1 MPKFTVTVDGQR
13 YKVDAPDEN
22 LAAQAVSEMIGSQQP
37 TAEAAPQEPGLL
49 IDRKS
54 MLATPIELTG
64 QPAPEAQ
71 TQPVQPSEAAQIA
84 GGALRGGATIGAGAL
99 AGAIAGAP
107 LAGVGAIPGA
117 AAGAAAAM
125 MTAPIVNGINQLLD
139 TNYTRPD
146 EAMQNFLT
154 WLGIPKAEMS
164 SAKLAQAITG
174 AVAEAGAG
182 VGIGKALM
190 AAAKPFSTAALVG
203 ETLASQPGQ
212 QMMGSAGAAA
222 ATQAAEQAGMGVPG
236 QLLAGLGG
244 GMLGSFAGA
253 ERSIAGATTPKGLRE
268 AEKLGLEPLTSQ
280 AFPPK
285 TPLENAL
292 AKAREMTPYGT
303 GSLLQ
308 QQEEKRITAAKDLLQ
323 DFGADIPGTD
333 YLQELTKQLTDRRMS
348 IVNKFK
354 SMKMDVIDRLSATG
368 KKPNVDRTIQV
379 VDDEIKRLRNISET
393 GGYDSA
399 IAQLES
405 FGLDVIGKDLS
416 TLESRRKLLGL
427 QFNAPEMA
435 TVKDEGQ
442 KSIEAIYGAL
452 REDMG
457 DFIKSEGTRTDYT
470 RWRIGNKNLSDL
482 ADELR
487 DNTLRKVLN
496 NADTTPEKVRELL
509 FSQNK
514 SSIQRLYDNLDANGR
529 ATARAAILRK
539 AADQAGG
546 VEDLNPNT
554 FLSKVKKLE
563 DETGIFFKKDEKR
576 QLEGLTRALA
586 FTKRAGD
593 FAANPPTGTQLSA
606 FGMGSFLTSIFGG
619 VAGVLAATGL
629 GTAATRIYES
639 KPVRELLL
647 KLPSVKAGSP
657 EEFSLMKRLGD
668 VLKAQTA
675 KVPNEPQQESK

>member
-1 MPKFTVTVDGQR
+1 MPTFTVTVGGQE
-13 YKVDAPDEN
+13 YDVEAPNEEYAGKAVAQM
-22 LAAQAVSEMIGSQQP
+22 LKSSQPAAQTIVETGGML
-37 TAEAAPQEPGLL
+37 TAPLEGGG
-49 IDRKS
+49 R
-54 MLATPIELTG
+54 
-64 QPAPEAQ
+64 PAPEMQGPPA
-71 TQPVQPSEAAQIA
+71 PPSEAAQIT

-99 AGAIAGAP
+99 AGMAIGAP
-107 LAGVGAIPGA
+107 FGGVGAIPGA
-117 AAGAAAAM
+117 AAGAAAAAL
-125 MTAPIVNGINQLLD
+125 TEPILEGINRTFG
-139 TNYTRPD
+139 TNYSKPD
-146 EAMQNFLT
+146 EAMQHFLT
-154 WLGIPKAEMS
+154 YLGVPKAEMS
-164 SAKLAQAITG
+164 SAKLAQAMTG
-174 AVAEAGAG
+174 AVAETAAGIG
-182 VGIGKALM
+182 VGKALQ
-190 AAAKPFSTAALVG
+190 AVAKPFSTPALVG
-203 ETLASQPGQ
+203 EALASQPGQ
-212 QMMGSAGAAA
+212 QMMGAAGAAA
-222 ATQAAEQAGMGVPG
+222 GTQAAEMAGMGVPG

-268 AEKLGLEPLTSQ
+268 AEQLGIEPLTSQ

-308 QQEEKRITAAKDLLQ
+308 KQEAKRITEAKDLLQ

-333 YLQELTKQLTDRRMS
+333 YLSELTKQLTDRRMGV
-348 IVNKFK
+348 VNKFK
-354 SMKMDVIDRLSATG
+354 SMKMDVINKLSGIG
-368 KKPNVDRTIQV
+368 KQPNVDHTVQV
-379 VDDEIKRLRNISET
+379 VSDEIKRLRQISGT
-393 GGYDSA
+393 GYDKA
-399 IAQLES
+399 IAELES
-405 FGLDVIGKDLS
+405 FGLDVIGKNLNN
-416 TLESRRKLLGL
+416 LEARRKLLGL
-427 QFNAPEMA
+427 QFNAPELA

-457 DFIKSEGTRTDYT
+457 NFIKSEGSRTDYI
-470 RWRIGNKNLSDL
+470 RWRIGNRNLSDM

-487 DNTLRKVLN
+487 DNTLKKVLN

-514 SSIQRLYDNLDANGR
+514 SSIQRLYDNLDSNGR

-546 VEDLNPNT
+546 IEDLTPNR
-554 FLSKVKKLE
+554 FLGKLKKLE
-563 DETGIFFKKDEKR
+563 DETGIFFKKEEKR
-576 QLEGLTRALA
+576 QLDGLMRALD
-586 FTKRAGD
+586 FTKRAGE

-606 FGMGSFLTSIFGG
+606 FGMGSFLTSILGG
-619 VAGVLAATGL
+619 VGGLVAATGL

-668 VLKAQTA
+668 VLKAQAA
-675 KVPNEPQQESK
+675 KVPNQPQQESK

>member
-1 MPKFTVTVDGQR
+1 MPTFTVTARGQE
-13 YKVDAPDEN
+13 YDVDASSEAV
-22 LAAQAVSEMIGSQQP
+22 AAQAVAKMLQSTQPAAAPVEQAGMLQQP
-37 TAEAAPQEPGLL
+37 
-49 IDRKS
+49 
-54 MLATPIELTG
+54 IEV
-64 QPAPEAQ
+64 PA
-71 TQPVQPSEAAQIA
+71 QPSEAAQIA

-99 AGAIAGAP
+99 AGALAGAP

-117 AAGAAAAM
+117 IAGASAAAL
-125 MTAPIVNGINQLLD
+125 TGPVLEGINQTFG
-139 TNYTRPD
+139 TNYSKPD
-146 EAMQNFLT
+146 EAMQHLLT
-154 WLGIPKAEMS
+154 YLGVPKAEMS
-164 SAKLAQAITG
+164 SAKLAQAMTG
-174 AVAEAGAG
+174 AIAETVAGIG
-182 VGIGKALM
+182 VGKALM
-190 AAAKPFSTAALVG
+190 AAAPAFSTPALFG
-203 ETLASQPGQ
+203 EALASQPGQ
-212 QMMGSAGAAA
+212 QMMGAAGAAA
-222 ATQAAEQAGMGVPG
+222 GTQAAEMAGMGVPG

-268 AEKLGLEPLTSQ
+268 AEQAGITPLTSQ

-285 TPLENAL
+285 TPLENAM
-292 AKAREMTPYGT
+292 AKAREMAPFGT

-308 QQEEKRITAAKDLLQ
+308 KQEEKRISVAKDLLQ
-323 DFGADIPGTD
+323 DFGADLPGTD
-333 YLQELTKQLTDRRMS
+333 YLAELTKQLTDRRMG

-354 SMKMDVIDRLSATG
+354 SMKMDVINKLSTTG
-368 KKPNVDRTIQV
+368 KQPNVDRTVQV
-379 VDDEIKRLRNISET
+379 VDDEIKRLKKISPT
-393 GGYDSA
+393 GGFDKA
-399 IAQLES
+399 IAELES
-405 FGLDVIGKDLS
+405 FGLDVIGQDLS

-427 QFNAPEMA
+427 QFKAPEMA

-442 KSIEAIYGAL
+442 KSIESIYGAL

-457 DFIKSEGTRTDYT
+457 SFIKAEGSRTDYT
-470 RWRIGNKNLSDL
+470 RWKIGNNNLSDM

-487 DNTLRKVLN
+487 DNTLKRVLN

-546 VEDLNPNT
+546 IEELTPNR
-554 FLSKVKKLE
+554 FLAKLKKLE

-576 QLEGLTRALA
+576 QLDGLMRAFA

-593 FAANPPTGTQLSA
+593 FAANPPTGAQLSA
-606 FGMGSFLTSIFGG
+606 FGMGSFLNSILGGFGAT
-619 VAGVLAATGL
+619 VAATGL

-657 EEFSLMKRLGD
+657 EEASLMKRLGD
-668 VLKAQTA
+668 TLKAQSA
-675 KVPNEPQQESK
+675 KVPNQPQQESQ

>member
-1 MPKFTVTVDGQR
+1 MPEFTLDVYGKEYVI
-13 YKVDAPDEN
+13 DAPDERSAVE
-22 LAAQAVSEMIGSQQP
+22 AALGDYKANFGEPQAPVGAQIPVEQAGMLQQP
-37 TAEAAPQEPGLL
+37 LGNVEPQ
-49 IDRKS
+49 
-54 MLATPIELTG
+54 A
-64 QPAPEAQ
+64 
-71 TQPVQPSEAAQIA
+71 SEAAQIA
-84 GGALRGGATIGAGAL
+84 GGALRGAATIGAGVL
-99 AGAIAGAP
+99 AGAAMGAP

-117 AAGAAAAM
+117 AAGAAAA
-125 MTAPIVNGINQLLD
+125 ALSGPILEGINQTFG
-139 TNYTRPD
+139 TNYSKPD
-146 EAMQNFLT
+146 EAMQHLLT
-154 WLGIPKAEMS
+154 YLGVPKAEMS
-164 SAKLAQAITG
+164 SAKIAQAMTG
-174 AVAEAGAG
+174 AMAETAAG
-182 VGIGKALM
+182 VGVGKAMM
-190 AAAKPFSTAALVG
+190 AGAAPTSLRAVVG
-203 ETLASQPGQ
+203 EMLASQPGQ
-212 QMMGSAGAAA
+212 QMAGAAGA
-222 ATQAAEQAGMGVPG
+222 AGATQMAEQAGVGVPG
-236 QLLAGLGG
+236 QMLAGLGG
-244 GMLGSFAGA
+244 GMLGSFVGA
-253 ERSIAGATTPKGLRE
+253 ERSLAGAMTPKGLRE
-268 AEKLGLEPLTSQ
+268 AEQLGLEPLTSQ

-308 QQEEKRITAAKDLLQ
+308 QQEVNRITVAKDLLQ
-323 DFGADIPGTD
+323 DFGADISGTD
-333 YLQELTKQLTDRRMS
+333 YLPELTKQLTDRRIS

-354 SMKMDVIDRLSATG
+354 SMKMDVINRLSATG

-379 VDDEIKRLRNISET
+379 VDDEIKRLQNISQT
-393 GGYDSA
+393 GGFDSA

-487 DNTLRKVLN
+487 DDTLRKVLN
-496 NADTTPEKVRELL
+496 KADTTPEKVRELL
-509 FSQNK
+509 FSQDK
-514 SSIQRLYDNLDANGR
+514 SSIQRLYNNLDANGR

-576 QLEGLTRALA
+576 QLEGLTRALT

-668 VLKAQTA
+668 VLKAQQA
-675 KVPNEPQQESK
+675 KVSNKPQQESQ